1 MDEESYE
8 IIERALDYSFKGKFL
23 LNFYQFLQGKK
34 ATKKTV
40 DSFIESTT
48 AQNIKNI
55 VCELDQYIKGGS
67 DSEHKQL
74 REAYGYLGK
83 PEARKIRKYLNG
95 ILEDA
100 QRYSYDRRPGRR
112 KKVTK

>member
-1 MDEESYE
+1 M
-8 IIERALDYSFKGKFL
+8 
-23 LNFYQFLQGKK
+23 
-34 ATKKTV
+34 
-40 DSFIESTT
+40 
-48 AQNIKNI
+48 
-55 VCELDQYIKGGS
+55 
-67 DSEHKQL
+67 